1 MKILAL
7 EREKPGRSAGDF
19 QPLLLAEAEQA
30 WQLYRQGI
38 FRELYFDERQHTAVI
53 ILESESIARAQAVLA
68 TLPLVQA
75 GLIEFEI
82 IPLAPYDGFERMFE
96 NKI

>member
-7 EREKPGRSAGDF
+7 EREKPGGSAEDF
-19 QPLLLAEAEQA
+19 QPLLLVEAEQA

-53 ILESESIARAQAVLA
+53 IIESESIASAQAVL
-68 TLPLVQA
+68 PRCRWCR
-75 GLIEFEI
+75 
-82 IPLAPYDGFERMFE
+82 LA
-96 NKI
+96 